1 MKNNEIVKIR
11 NSVKVLYHFTTL
23 SNFRLIIDGKKLKF
37 GELENSNDPKE
48 GIYQKNIVYIECNLI
63 SLYSFLKGG
72 RKIV

>member
-48 GIYQKNIVYIECNLI
+48 VNLSKKYCIY
-63 SLYSFLKGG
+63 
-72 RKIV
+72 